1 MVYNGQVKIREGYLL
16 SMKQSKLLIPTL
28 KEVPSDAEAISH
40 QLMLRG
46 GYIKQITAGM
56 YAYLPLA
63 YRVLRN
69 IETII
74 REEMEN
80 IDAAE
85 MLVPAALPAELWQQT
100 GRYETYG
107 PNLFKFKDRHDRDF
121 ILGPTHEETFTTI
134 VRDAIKTYKKLPIT
148 LYQIQ
153 TKYRD
158 ENRPRF
164 GLLRGREFIMKD
176 AYSFHAEEESLDKT
190 FRDMDSAY
198 TNVFNRVGLNFR
210 SIIGDAGAMG
220 GNNSKEF
227 MAIAPIGEDTVVY
240 SDESDYAAN
249 LEMAQ
254 NKRTMPKSHETLG
267 ELQKVATPGA
277 KTIDE
282 VAEFLGS
289 SADREIK
296 TLLFIADEKPV
307 VVLMHGNDEVNEV
320 KLKNYLSCDFLR
332 PAEED
337 EARKY
342 LGAGFG
348 SLGPV
353 GISEEIEILADL
365 DVENMA
371 NASVGANEDGFHYL
385 NANLGRDFSVTH
397 FADLRT
403 VQEGEISP
411 DGKGH
416 LKFTRGIEIGHIF
429 KLGTRYSKD
438 LDAVVLDENGRQLP
452 IIMGCYG
459 IGVSRLLSAIVEQH
473 SDENGIVWPRSIA
486 PFDVHVIPVNV
497 KKEEQVELS
506 EKVTELLENAG
517 YKVLVDDRRE
527 RPGVKFADS
536 DLIGIPA
543 RITVGKKAADGI
555 VEIKLRRT
563 GETLEVKLDELLN
576 SLQILL
582 KEESL
587 AK

>member
-1 MVYNGQVKIREGYLL
+1 
-16 SMKQSKLLIPTL
+16 MKQSKLLIPTL

-69 IETII
+69 IEAII

-107 PNLFKFKDRHDRDF
+107 PNLFKFQDRHERDF

-134 VRDAIKTYKKLPIT
+134 VRDAVKTYKKLPIT

-289 SADREIK
+289 SANREIK

-353 GISEEIEILADL
+353 GVSEEIEILADL

-411 DGKGH
+411 DGKGR

-517 YKVLVDDRRE
+517 YKVLVDDRKE

-543 RITVGKKAADGI
+543 RITVGKKAAEGI

-563 GETLEVKLDELLN
+563 CETLEVKLDELLI

>member
-1 MVYNGQVKIREGYLL
+1 
-16 SMKQSKLLIPTL
+16 MKQSKLLIPTL

-107 PNLFKFKDRHDRDF
+107 PNLFKFQDRHERDF

-134 VRDAIKTYKKLPIT
+134 VRDAVKTYKKLPIT

-254 NKRTMPKSHETLG
+254 NKRMMPKSHETLG

-353 GISEEIEILADL
+353 GVSEEIEILADL

-411 DGKGH
+411 DGKGR

-517 YKVLVDDRRE
+517 YKVLVDDRKE

-543 RITVGKKAADGI
+543 RITVGKKAAEGI

>member
-1 MVYNGQVKIREGYLL
+1 
-16 SMKQSKLLIPTL
+16 MKQSKLLIPTL

-69 IETII
+69 IEAII

-107 PNLFKFKDRHDRDF
+107 PNLFKFQDRHERDF

-134 VRDAIKTYKKLPIT
+134 VRDAVKTYKKLPIT

-353 GISEEIEILADL
+353 GVSEEIEILADL

-411 DGKGH
+411 DGKGR

-517 YKVLVDDRRE
+517 DKVLVDDRKE

-543 RITVGKKAADGI
+543 RITVGKKAAEGI

>member
-1 MVYNGQVKIREGYLL
+1 
-16 SMKQSKLLIPTL
+16 MKQSKLLIPTL

-69 IETII
+69 IEAII

-80 IDAAE
+80 VDAAE

-107 PNLFKFKDRHDRDF
+107 PNLFKFQDRHERDF

-134 VRDAIKTYKKLPIT
+134 VRDAVKTYKKLPIT

-353 GISEEIEILADL
+353 GVSEEIEILADL

-411 DGKGH
+411 DGKGR

-517 YKVLVDDRRE
+517 YKVLVDDRKE

-543 RITVGKKAADGI
+543 RITVGKKAAEGI

>member
-1 MVYNGQVKIREGYLL
+1 
-16 SMKQSKLLIPTL
+16 MKQSKLLIPTL

-69 IETII
+69 IEAII

-107 PNLFKFKDRHDRDF
+107 PNLFKFQDRHERDF

-134 VRDAIKTYKKLPIT
+134 VRDAVKTYKKLPIT

-254 NKRTMPKSHETLG
+254 NKRTMPKSHEMLG

-353 GISEEIEILADL
+353 GVSEEIEILADL

-411 DGKGH
+411 DGKGR

-517 YKVLVDDRRE
+517 YKVLVDDRKE

-543 RITVGKKAADGI
+543 RITVGKKAAEGI

>member
-1 MVYNGQVKIREGYLL
+1 
-16 SMKQSKLLIPTL
+16 MKQSKLLIPTL

-69 IETII
+69 IEAII

-107 PNLFKFKDRHDRDF
+107 PNLFKFQDRHERDF

-134 VRDAIKTYKKLPIT
+134 VRDAVKTYKKLPIT

-353 GISEEIEILADL
+353 GVSEEIEILADL

-411 DGKGH
+411 DGKGR

-497 KKEEQVELS
+497 NKEEQVELS

-517 YKVLVDDRRE
+517 YKVLVDDRKE

-543 RITVGKKAADGI
+543 RITVGKKAAEGI

>member
-1 MVYNGQVKIREGYLL
+1 
-16 SMKQSKLLIPTL
+16 MKQSKLLIPTL

-85 MLVPAALPAELWQQT
+85 MLVPSALPAELWQQT

-353 GISEEIEILADL
+353 GVSEEIEILADL

-411 DGKGH
+411 DGKGN

-517 YKVLVDDRRE
+517 YKVLVDDRKE

-543 RITVGKKAADGI
+543 RITVGKKATDGI

>member
-1 MVYNGQVKIREGYLL
+1 
-16 SMKQSKLLIPTL
+16 MKQSKLLIPTL

-46 GYIKQITAGM
+46 GYIKQITAGV

-69 IETII
+69 IEAII

-107 PNLFKFKDRHDRDF
+107 PNLFKFQDRHERDF

-134 VRDAIKTYKKLPIT
+134 VRDAVKTYKKLPIT

-353 GISEEIEILADL
+353 GVSEEIEILADL

-517 YKVLVDDRRE
+517 YKVLVDDRKE

-543 RITVGKKAADGI
+543 RITVGKKAAEGI

>member
-1 MVYNGQVKIREGYLL
+1 
-16 SMKQSKLLIPTL
+16 MKQSKLLIPTL

-69 IETII
+69 IEAII

-107 PNLFKFKDRHDRDF
+107 PNLFKFQDRHERDF

-134 VRDAIKTYKKLPIT
+134 VRDAVKTYKKLPIT

-289 SADREIK
+289 SADHEIK

-353 GISEEIEILADL
+353 GVSEEIEILADL

-517 YKVLVDDRRE
+517 YKVLVDDRKE

-543 RITVGKKAADGI
+543 RITVGKKAAEGI

>member
-1 MVYNGQVKIREGYLL
+1 
-16 SMKQSKLLIPTL
+16 MKQSKLLIPTL

-198 TNVFNRVGLNFR
+198 TNIFNRVGLNFR

-277 KTIDE
+277 RTIDE

-353 GISEEIEILADL
+353 GVSEEIEILADL

-506 EKVTELLENAG
+506 EKVSELLENAG

-543 RITVGKKAADGI
+543 RITVGKKAAEGI

>member
-1 MVYNGQVKIREGYLL
+1 
-16 SMKQSKLLIPTL
+16 MKQSKLLIPTL

-69 IETII
+69 IETIV

-107 PNLFKFKDRHDRDF
+107 PNLFKFQDRHERDF

-134 VRDAIKTYKKLPIT
+134 VRDAVKTYKKLPIT

-296 TLLFIADEKPV
+296 TLLFIADENPV

-353 GISEEIEILADL
+353 GVSEEIEILADL

-371 NASVGANEDGFHYL
+371 NASVGSNEDGFHYL

-403 VQEGEISP
+403 VQEGETSP

-543 RITVGKKAADGI
+543 RITVGKKAAEGI

>member
-1 MVYNGQVKIREGYLL
+1 
-16 SMKQSKLLIPTL
+16 MKQSKLLIPTL

-107 PNLFKFKDRHDRDF
+107 PNLFKFQDRHERDF

-134 VRDAIKTYKKLPIT
+134 VRDAVKTYKKLPIT

-353 GISEEIEILADL
+353 GVSEEIEILADL

-397 FADLRT
+397 FADLRM

-411 DGKGH
+411 DGKGR

-543 RITVGKKAADGI
+543 RITVGKKAAEGI

>member
-1 MVYNGQVKIREGYLL
+1 
-16 SMKQSKLLIPTL
+16 MKQSKLLIPTL

-107 PNLFKFKDRHDRDF
+107 PNLFKFQDRHERDF

-134 VRDAIKTYKKLPIT
+134 VRDAVKTYKKLPIT

-353 GISEEIEILADL
+353 GVSEEIEILADL

-517 YKVLVDDRRE
+517 YKVLVDDRKE

-543 RITVGKKAADGI
+543 RITVGKKAAEGI

>member
-1 MVYNGQVKIREGYLL
+1 
-16 SMKQSKLLIPTL
+16 MKQSKLLIPTL

-107 PNLFKFKDRHDRDF
+107 PNLFKFQDRHERDF

-134 VRDAIKTYKKLPIT
+134 VRDAVKTYKKLPIT

-254 NKRTMPKSHETLG
+254 NKRTMPKLHETLG

-289 SADREIK
+289 SAEREIK
-296 TLLFIADEKPV
+296 TLLFIADEKPI

-353 GISEEIEILADL
+353 GVSEEIEILADL

-517 YKVLVDDRRE
+517 YKVLVDDRKE

-543 RITVGKKAADGI
+543 RITVGKKAAEGI

>member
-1 MVYNGQVKIREGYLL
+1 
-16 SMKQSKLLIPTL
+16 MKQSKLLIPTL

-107 PNLFKFKDRHDRDF
+107 PNLFKFQDRHERDF

-134 VRDAIKTYKKLPIT
+134 VRDAVKTYKKLPIT

-289 SADREIK
+289 SVDREIK

-353 GISEEIEILADL
+353 GVSEEIEILADL

-517 YKVLVDDRRE
+517 YKVLVDDRKE

-543 RITVGKKAADGI
+543 RITVGKKAAEGI

>member
-1 MVYNGQVKIREGYLL
+1 
-16 SMKQSKLLIPTL
+16 MKQSKLLIPTL

-69 IETII
+69 IEAII

-107 PNLFKFKDRHDRDF
+107 PNLFKFQDRHERDF

-134 VRDAIKTYKKLPIT
+134 VRDAVKTYKKLPIT

-267 ELQKVATPGA
+267 ELQKVSTPGA

-353 GISEEIEILADL
+353 GVSEEIEILADL

-411 DGKGH
+411 DGKGR

-517 YKVLVDDRRE
+517 YKVLVDDRKE

-543 RITVGKKAADGI
+543 RITVGKKAAEGI

>member
-1 MVYNGQVKIREGYLL
+1 
-16 SMKQSKLLIPTL
+16 MKQSKLLIPTL

-69 IETII
+69 IEAII

-107 PNLFKFKDRHDRDF
+107 PNLFKFQDRHERDF

-134 VRDAIKTYKKLPIT
+134 VRDAVKTYKKLPIT

-353 GISEEIEILADL
+353 GVSEEIEILADL

-411 DGKGH
+411 DGKGR

-486 PFDVHVIPVNV
+486 PFDVHVIPVNL

-517 YKVLVDDRRE
+517 YKVLVDDRKE

-543 RITVGKKAADGI
+543 RITVGKKAAEGI